1 MMKNKLT
8 SVTLVN
14 SGEYGFST
22 IDIDGNVLLSG
33 ANGAGKSTF
42 LRAVLFFYNPSLKRS
57 DFGIDKKKL
66 SFLDYYFPYPESY
79 LLYEYINQHGKNY
92 ALVYKTK
99 KLRFRFFSIDNRT
112 EINFKDI
119 FFLDGEILEPD
130 SVAINFK
137 KVTVSESEV
146 FVGVEQFQKIIYGQ
160 EEQHRQNKKDKNND
174 VKKYAL
180 YQANAEY
187 KHIGN
192 TIKNVFLNHKIDAD
206 SIKALLVSNI
216 DEMDRPSVQ
225 LTIVKEGIDK
235 FLDKQE
241 SIEQFSK
248 HINVAES
255 IAKSRNKYIEL
266 DGKQDKYLFN
276 MIDREYFLLEE
287 KGELSIKIGEL
298 EEKFSKEDDIFKLFK
313 KDFSEKLQKLKIKEG
328 TLDDKIKEATE
339 FLRLYHE
346 NNIEKKL
353 VKYKTIESLKIEVA
367 SIDKEKDILIG
378 KAENRVKA
386 FDNEI
391 LVQEQR
397 KVEIETDEK
406 LEKLL
411 QNEVFLDEKERLRE
425 VRGNELEEKSE
436 EYDEN
441 NERIVL
447 EKENLNKLWQEKKVK
462 LVEVQHTKVYE
473 SEIVREIEKLD
484 FLNEKKTEFLSKIQF
499 LGEEIGSLATQID
512 SKASEIKLKVQSI
525 ELKHNIE
532 IDKIAKTIEILN
544 SKIDFQPNSLIGF
557 LDTHN
562 IVHKNKIFSTVKDEL
577 LVATNLN
584 PKVVNDSNSLYGLEI
599 DISLDETIEKLKE
612 QLKHLKDDKGKLL
625 EEKESLILLVEEES
639 KKEINK
645 LEKLRGEKYSEKS
658 KIEKQ
663 LPLLEGEM
671 GVQKEQLKS
680 LEEKAKVEKERQEEE
695 VQNDIKTLKEKIE
708 ACQKELEENNQ
719 KKKLLKEEIFKKYA
733 FLEKEELFNKEAKD
747 KVSKKKREQLTLVCE
762 EVIKS
767 IKKRKEEVLK
777 SEGISQEVL
786 ERLET
791 KVKELR
797 DSIKT
802 YKGYEEKI
810 NEYKFNQKPKI
821 DKLDSWKQELIDL
834 RAVISNENSD
844 YLEKKKLIE
853 KILTDIS
860 TQQTTFQEKYKSHD
874 LELEYFQKLKDSD
887 SNFFNRI
894 EILRNAQRTPSDDT
908 YLTVTIN
915 DYYIHLSSLLKEI
928 NECKNDLIEEIG
940 KLFKRIDFPEL
951 LNLIPNSDNSIKE
964 FLRVGSDIERFL
976 EEKKIEELIRETIA
990 LFNRATRQLTRDIED
1005 IQKHTGNIT
1014 TQLNKIRRGIN
1025 DLENISVID
1034 EIDIRLQ
1041 DSENRILLNL
1051 AKLKEI
1057 HDEYGMDY
1065 DENSGEGLFAI
1076 LNQSPDNS
1084 KRTDREKKAD
1094 REMMK
1099 LFKSL
1104 SQSIEEHK
1112 KDSLSLEECF
1122 EIQFKVSENNN
1133 KSLWEN
1139 SLNGIGSEGT
1149 DVIVKILIYVSLLS
1163 LTKKES
1169 IKNEVDIHCL
1179 VDEIGKLS
1187 PLYFKEVID
1196 FTNALGIYFVNGM
1209 PSEMLISSFKNH
1221 YKLRKIGKKKE
1232 KITVATKII
1241 YRRDIEEL

>member
-14 SGEYGFST
+14 SGDYGFST

-57 DFGIDKKKL
+57 DFGIDKKKS

-79 LLYEYINQHGKNY
+79 LLYEYINQYGKNY

-112 EINFKDI
+112 EVNLKDI
-119 FFLDGEILEPD
+119 FYLDGETLEPD
-130 SVAINFK
+130 SVAINFRK
-137 KVTVSESEV
+137 IAVSESEV

-160 EEQHRQNKKDKNND
+160 EEQSRQNKND

-180 YQANAEY
+180 YQANTEY

-225 LTIVKEGIDK
+225 LEIVKEGIDK

-248 HINVAES
+248 HINIAES
-255 IAKSRNKYIEL
+255 IAKSRNRYIEL

-276 MIDREYFLLEE
+276 MIDREYFLVEE
-287 KGELSIKIGEL
+287 KGDLSTKIEELK
-298 EEKFSKEDDIFKLFK
+298 EKFSKEDDKFTLFK
-313 KDFSEKLQKLKIKEG
+313 KDFSEKLQKLRIKEG
-328 TLDDKIKEATE
+328 GLDDKIKEATE

-346 NNIEKKL
+346 NNIEEKL

-367 SIDKEKDILIG
+367 SIEKEKDILIG

-391 LVQEQR
+391 LMQEQ
-397 KVEIETDEK
+397 KKNEIETDAK
-406 LEKLL
+406 AEKLL
-411 QNEVFLDEKERLRE
+411 HQQVYFDEKEKLRG
-425 VRGNELEEKSE
+425 VRDKELEVKSE
-436 EYDEN
+436 EYDKNE
-441 NERIVL
+441 ERIVL
-447 EKENLNKLWQEKKVK
+447 KRDDLKELWQDKKEK
-462 LVEVQHTKVYE
+462 LVKVQHTKVYE
-473 SEIVREIEKLD
+473 NEIVKEREKLD
-484 FLNEKKTEFLSKIQF
+484 SLKLKKTEFLSKSDF
-499 LGEEIGSLATQID
+499 LGEEIDNLATQIEA
-512 SKASEIKLKVQSI
+512 KNEGIKHKIHSI

-532 IDKIAKTIEILN
+532 IDKIAKTIETLN

-562 IVHKNKIFSTVKDEL
+562 VAHKNKIFSTVKDEL

-584 PKVVNDSNSLYGLEI
+584 PKVVNDSSSIYGIEI
-599 DISLDETIEKLKE
+599 DIALDETIEKLKE
-612 QLKHLKDDKGKLL
+612 QLKQLKDDKGQLL
-625 EEKESLILLVEEES
+625 KEKESLILLVEEES

-708 ACQKELEENNQ
+708 ACQKELEENNR
-719 KKKLLKEEIFKKYA
+719 KKKLLRKEISKKYA

-762 EVIKS
+762 EAIKS

-844 YLEKKKLIE
+844 YLDKKTLIE
-853 KILTDIS
+853 KLLKSIVTE
-860 TQQTTFQEKYKSHD
+860 QTTFQKKYDSHN
-874 LELEYFQKLKDSD
+874 LELKDFQKLKDLDSD
-887 SNFFNRI
+887 FFNRI
-894 EILRNAQRTPSDDT
+894 EILKNKQRTPSDDT

-940 KLFKRIDFPEL
+940 KLFKRIDSPEL

-976 EEKKIEELIRETIA
+976 EEKKIEELIRETIS

-1005 IQKHTGNIT
+1005 IQKHTGIIN
-1014 TQLNKIRRGIN
+1014 TQLNKIRRGMN
-1025 DLENISVID
+1025 DLGNITVID
-1034 EIDIRLQ
+1034 EIDIRLEG
-1041 DSENRILLNL
+1041 SENRILLNL
-1051 AKLKEI
+1051 EKLKEI

-1076 LNQSPDNS
+1076 FNQSPVNS

-1094 REMMK
+1094 REMMR

-1133 KSLWEN
+1133 EAKWEN

-1241 YRRDIEEL
+1241 YRRDIKEL